1 MLDAFNSGWIDF
13 QVPGT
18 EHHQG
23 KTELKKVIET
33 LVAKN

>member
-18 EHHQG
+18 EHHRG

>member
-1 MLDAFNSGWIDF
+1 MIDAFNSGWIDF
-13 QVPGT
+13 PASGT

-23 KTELKKVIET
+23 KTELKEVIKT